1 MSNGTAPTN
10 GSQVTILQ
18 PTTTIPL
25 PRPNPGLWTTKD
37 HRIYNAPS
45 PELQIGP
52 EDCIVHMR
60 VNGICGYDS
69 SVPLL

>member
-1 MSNGTAPTN
+1 MANDTAPVN
-10 GSQVTILQ
+10 GSQATI
-18 PTTTIPL
+18 PKATTTFPL

-52 EDCIVHMR
+52 DDCIVHMR
-60 VNGICGYDS
+60 VNGICGYDFPT
-69 SVPLL
+69 PLP